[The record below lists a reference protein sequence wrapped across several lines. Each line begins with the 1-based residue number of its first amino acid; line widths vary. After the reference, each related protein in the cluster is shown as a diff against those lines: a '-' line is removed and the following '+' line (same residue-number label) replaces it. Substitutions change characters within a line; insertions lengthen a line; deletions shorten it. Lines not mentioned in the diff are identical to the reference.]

1 MSKISEISYLGNL
14 RTVAT
19 HLKSGVQIITDAP
32 PDNHGRGE
40 AFSPTDLVSTGLGNC
55 MITLMGI
62 TANAHNI
69 TLGKIDAEVQKIMG
83 SNPRRIIEIVID
95 FRIENLDFTEKQK
108 QLLEYAALN
117 CPVAKSLS
125 PEILQTVSFTYY

>member
-40 AFSPTDLVSTGLGNC
+40 AFYPTDLVSTGLGNC

>member
-125 PEILQTVSFTYY
+125 TEILQTVSFTYY

>member
-1 MSKISEISYLGNL
+1 MNKISEISYLGNL

>member
-40 AFSPTDLVSTGLGNC
+40 SFSPTDLVSTGLGNC

-95 FRIENLDFTEKQK
+95 FRIENLEFTEKQK

>member
-95 FRIENLDFTEKQK
+95 FRIENLEFTEKQK